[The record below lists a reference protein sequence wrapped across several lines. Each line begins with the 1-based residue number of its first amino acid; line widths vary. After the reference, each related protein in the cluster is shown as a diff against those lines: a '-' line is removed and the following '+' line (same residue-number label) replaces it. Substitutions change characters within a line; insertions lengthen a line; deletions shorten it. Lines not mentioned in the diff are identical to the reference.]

1 MIDHRAGGTEVRH
14 LLASLVTMA
23 WFVEARDPYTGGHLW
38 RVSRYATLLAEAAGG
53 SGTEAALAGLG
64 GLLHDIGKIGIP
76 DQVLR
81 KPGPLTPDE
90 QATIRTHPIIGHRML
105 SGHPLA
111 SWVSPVILM
120 HHERPDGR
128 GYPRGLEESEVPFLA
143 RVVAVADTFDAITS
157 SRTFRPSRPM
167 ALALEELA
175 KAADTQL
182 DTGLVQHLVTL
193 ARAGVFDDIVAHSD
207 HGIPLS
213 HCPACGPTVVIRRD
227 QRPGDPVFCRNC
239 GHGFRIEQS
248 AGGPVATP
256 TESRATAEELAP
268 VADEAL
274 IAKLVG
280 ETAEALLP
288 AQLERE
294 LATPLPSRGALR

>member
-1 MIDHRAGGTEVRH
+1 MRH

-53 SGTEAALAGLG
+53 SGAESALAGLG
-64 GLLHDIGKIGIP
+64 GLLHDIGKVGIP

-81 KPGPLTPDE
+81 KPGPLNNE
-90 QATIRTHPIIGHRML
+90 ERATIQTHPIIGHRML

-128 GYPRGLEESEVPFLA
+128 GYPRGLKEAGIPFLA

-157 SRTFRPSRPM
+157 ARTFRPSR
-167 ALALEELA
+167 ALSLALGEVGM
-175 KAADTQL
+175 AANTQL
-182 DTGLVQHLVTL
+182 DARLVAHLITL
-193 ARAGVFDDIVAHSD
+193 AKSGVLDDIVAHSD

-239 GHGFRIEQS
+239 GHGFRVE
-248 AGGPVATP
+248 AREGRLVATP
-256 TESRATAEELAP
+256 TETMATAEELAP

-274 IAKLVG
+274 IARLVL
-280 ETAEALLP
+280 ETTDALLP
-288 AQLERE
+288 ALLEHGMHGHAE
-294 LATPLPSRGALR
+294 PEGSRP